1 MLPEDKKEF
10 VKSRVKSQVQKHW
23 KKDFTK
29 IVPDES
35 KRLEIYKSAWALRE
49 KQGSAIPN
57 GKLIQLLILHL
68 NHWDKKGRGAK
79 LPNSTDDNQG
89 YHTISA
95 R

>member
-1 MLPEDKKEF
+1 MLSDEKKEI
-10 VKSRVKSQVQKHW
+10 VKTRVKSLVKKHW
-23 KKDFTK
+23 KKDFEEMISDK
-29 IVPDES
+29 S

-49 KQGSAIPN
+49 EQGGAIPN

-68 NHWDKKGRGAK
+68 GHWDKKGRGAK
-79 LPNSTDDNQG
+79 LPKSDNQG

>member
-1 MLPEDKKEF
+1 MLPENKKEF
-10 VKSRVKSQVQKHW
+10 VKKRVKSQVKKHW
-23 KKDFTK
+23 KKSFEDL
-29 IVPDES
+29 IPEAS

-49 KQGSAIPN
+49 DQGGAIPN

-68 NHWDKKGRGAK
+68 GHWDKKHRGAK
-79 LPNSTDDNQG
+79 MPDKNDNQG